1 VLSERRVTVANL
13 LDPSDPA
20 RRRPHEEQALS
31 GPFVLGWEEWV
42 ALPDLGLPA
51 LKAKVDTGARTSA
64 LHAFA
69 IEPFG
74 PVGRPMVRFGIH
86 PVPEKSDIAVFCS
99 AAVVDR
105 REVTSSNG
113 EAELRYVISTT
124 LDIGG
129 RQWPIE
135 VSLTNRE
142 AMSYRM
148 LLGRQ
153 AISEDMLVKPSL
165 SFQQRPLTYAPYD
178 ELSAPALK
186 RALRIC
192 LLTREPTNYS
202 SSRLKAAAEARGH
215 TLEMIDTARCY
226 IAITG
231 DAPSIHYDGRP
242 LPLYD
247 AVIPRIGA
255 SMTFY
260 GMAVVRQF
268 EMLGCYCLARA
279 DAIGVARDKLLAHQ
293 TLARHHV
300 PTPPTAFAHSAKDMR
315 HIIDLIGGVPLVLKL
330 LASTQGKGVVLAETR
345 KAAESVVSAFRDLD
359 AYFLVQDFIE
369 EAAGADVR
377 CIVIGGKVV
386 AAMQRQAADGD
397 FRSNLH
403 QGGQAKAVRLT
414 REERRMA
421 ARAAQVIGLGVAGVD
436 LLRAREGPKVLEVNA
451 SPGLEGI
458 EKASGKDI
466 AGAIIDHVAANVIS
480 LVHLALPEPEPDVTE
495 ADVAVEE

>member
-1 VLSERRVTVANL
+1 M
-13 LDPSDPA
+13 
-20 RRRPHEEQALS
+20 S

-42 ALPDLGLPA
+42 ALPDLGLPS

-74 PVGRPMVRFGIH
+74 PASRPMVRFGIH

-113 EAELRYVISTT
+113 EAEFRYVIATT

-148 LLGRQ
+148 LIGRQ
-153 AISEDMLVKPSL
+153 AIGEDMSVKPSL
-165 SFQQRPLTYAPYD
+165 SFQQRALSYAPYD
-178 ELSAPALK
+178 EIPQPKLN

-192 LLTREPTNYS
+192 LLTREPKNFS

-226 IAITG
+226 IAITE
-231 DAPSIHYDGRP
+231 DTPSIYYDGRP

-279 DAIGVARDKLLAHQ
+279 EAIGLARDKLLAHQ
-293 TLARHHV
+293 TLARHRV
-300 PTPPTAFAHSAKDMR
+300 PTPPTAFAHSPKDTR

-397 FRSNLH
+397 FRANLH
-403 QGGQAKAVRLT
+403 QGGQARAVKLT
-414 REERRMA
+414 REERRLA
-421 ARAAQVIGLGVAGVD
+421 IKAAQVIGLGVAGVD
-436 LLRAREGPKVLEVNA
+436 LLRAKDGPKVLEVNA
-451 SPGLEGI
+451 SPGFEGI

-466 AGAIIDHVAANVIS
+466 AGAIIEHLAANVTS
-480 LVHLALPEPEPDVTE
+480 LVHLPLPDAE
-495 ADVAVEE
+495 ADAAEGELQAGDD

>member
-1 VLSERRVTVANL
+1 M
-13 LDPSDPA
+13 
-20 RRRPHEEQALS
+20 S

-74 PVGRPMVRFGIH
+74 PAEKPMVRFGIH
-86 PVPEKSDIAVFCS
+86 PVPENNDIAVFCS

-113 EAELRYVISTT
+113 EAELRYVIATT

-129 RQWPIE
+129 RRWPIE
-135 VSLTNRE
+135 VSLTNRL

-148 LLGRQ
+148 LVGRQ
-153 AISEDMLVKPSL
+153 AIVGDMLVKPSL
-165 SFQQRPLTYAPYD
+165 SFQQSPLSYAPYD
-178 ELSAPALK
+178 DISPPK
-186 RALRIC
+186 PNRPLRIC
-192 LLTREPTNYS
+192 LLTREPRNYS

-231 DAPSIHYDGRP
+231 DAPSIYYDGRP

-279 DAIGVARDKLLAHQ
+279 EAIGLARDKLLAHQ
-293 TLARHHV
+293 TLARARV
-300 PTPPTAFAHSAKDMR
+300 PTPPTAFAHSPKDTR

-345 KAAESVVSAFRDLD
+345 KAAESVVSAFRDLN

-386 AAMQRQAADGD
+386 AAMQRQAAEGD
-397 FRSNLH
+397 FRANLH
-403 QGGQAKAVRLT
+403 QGGQARAVKLT
-414 REERRMA
+414 REERRLA
-421 ARAAQVIGLGVAGVD
+421 IKAAQVIGLGVAGVD
-436 LLRAREGPKVLEVNA
+436 LLRAKDGPKVLEVNA
-451 SPGLEGI
+451 SPGFEGI

-466 AGAIIDHVAANVIS
+466 AGAMIEHLASNVTS
-480 LVHLALPEPEPDVTE
+480 LVHAAPVEEVEPEGSEGVEGVE
-495 ADVAVEE
+495 AEVVGE

>member
-1 VLSERRVTVANL
+1 M
-13 LDPSDPA
+13 
-20 RRRPHEEQALS
+20 EQLLS

-42 ALPDLGLPA
+42 SLPDLGLPA

-74 PVGRPMVRFGIH
+74 APGKPMVRFGIH
-86 PVPEKSDIAVFCS
+86 PVPEQSDIAVFCS

-113 EAELRYVISTT
+113 EAELRYVIATMVT
-124 LDIGG
+124 IGD

-135 VSLTNRE
+135 ISLTNRE

-148 LLGRQ
+148 LIGRQ
-153 AISEDMLVKPSL
+153 AIGDDMLVKPSL
-165 SFQQRPLTYAPYD
+165 SFQQSALSYAPY
-178 ELSAPALK
+178 EQLSQPVAK

-192 LLTREPTNYS
+192 LLTREPGNYS
-202 SSRLKAAAEARGH
+202 SGRLKAAAEARGH

-231 DAPSIHYDGRP
+231 DAPSIYYDGKP

-279 DAIGVARDKLLAHQ
+279 DAIGLARDKLLAHQ
-293 TLARHHV
+293 TLARHRV
-300 PTPPTAFAHSAKDMR
+300 PTPPTAFAHSPKDTR
-315 HIIDLIGGVPLVLKL
+315 HVIDLIGGAPLVLKL

-386 AAMQRQAADGD
+386 AAMQRQAAEGE
-397 FRSNLH
+397 FRANLH
-403 QGGQAKAVRLT
+403 QGGQAKAVKLT

-421 ARAAQVIGLGVAGVD
+421 AKAAQVIGLGVAGVD
-436 LLRAREGPKVLEVNA
+436 LLRAKDGPKVLEVNA

-458 EKASGKDI
+458 ESASGKDI
-466 AGAIIDHVAANVIS
+466 AGAVIDHVAANVTS
-480 LVHLALPEPEPDVTE
+480 LVHMRASEEAEPDV
-495 ADVAVEE
+495 ADADLVGVEE